1 MTREKTGLAKAM
13 KTLNAAVDRRVQALR
28 STVSIQV
35 PNTLAVDEK
44 CKTLC
49 SVLLPPA
56 TVHWRLNAMEQ
67 ILEADG
73 TKS

>member
-1 MTREKTGLAKAM
+1 
-13 KTLNAAVDRRVQALR
+13 
-28 STVSIQV
+28 
-35 PNTLAVDEK
+35 VDEK

-49 SVLLPPA
+49 SVLLAPA